1 MAKLVI
7 YRLMVL
13 LIGSLLTMQLNAQ
26 LQLQI
31 EPVEEKVDLSVLGIR
46 LENNFKS
53 RQSLFAYLEQLPVI
67 LQSKGY
73 LSASIDSIAEKDTL
87 IVAYLFLGKQYQWQ
101 EVNIQP
107 EDWLLLNTL
116 GYNVNSFKN
125 ADAKTISSLPL
136 TIINHFQNN
145 GYPFAKVKW
154 DSIQII
160 NEQVSGKLKIE
171 KGPLYKMD
179 SISMHGSAR
188 LSKNFLQQ
196 YFDLPADG
204 IYRRDVLDNIDQKI
218 VELQFIQQS
227 QPWNVTMHPTGYTL
241 NFYFDPKRNN
251 QVDALIGFLPSNQ
264 QNGGKLLLTV
274 DANLLFRNAFGAGET
289 IDFNWE
295 QIQPRSPRLHL
306 IFQQPYIFKSRFG
319 LDLAFQLYKK
329 DSSFLNIFGNVGL
342 QYNINTNQSAK
353 VILQTQRTNLL
364 DVDTNIIRFNKQL
377 PDIIDLNNLNIGLE
391 YSYINTNYR
400 FNPRSGT
407 EFTFSTTAGKKTI
420 RRNNAITNIK
430 DGSFNYNTLYDSL
443 ELDSYQLRLRMN
455 AAKYFP
461 IAKQAV
467 LKTAFQA
474 GLLQTPNYFR
484 NEMFQVGGYRL
495 LRGFDEESIFANRF
509 AVATIEYR
517 YLVGL
522 NSFFFGFTDVGYTNY
537 KSQQSSVS
545 HTYFGIGAGMA
556 FETKQGIFNIS
567 YAVGK
572 RNDLRFDLRQSKIHF
587 GYTSFF

>member
-1 MAKLVI
+1 MI

>member
-1 MAKLVI
+1 
-7 YRLMVL
+7 MVV

-73 LSASIDSIAEKDTL
+73 LSASIDSIAEKDTVF
-87 IVAYLFLGKQYQWQ
+87 IAFIYLGQQYQWK
-101 EVNIQP
+101 EVKIKA
-107 EDWLLLNTL
+107 EDWLILNML
-116 GYNVNSFKN
+116 GYDINSFKN

-391 YSYINTNYR
+391 YSYTNTNYR

>member
-1 MAKLVI
+1 
-7 YRLMVL
+7 MVL